1 MPQVRHQF
9 FVWGAKDSA
18 MAQQI
23 GDSAREVF
31 IVRLWRE
38 TQDGATWQ
46 GQVQHVR
53 TGTTVR
59 VRNTRELLDYLADQ
73 FKETDAPPAREKGL
87 R

>member
-1 MPQVRHQF
+1 
-9 FVWGAKDSA
+9 
-18 MAQQI
+18 MAQPI

-38 TQDGATWQ
+38 TQDNAIWK

-53 TGTTVR
+53 TGALVYVR
-59 VRNTRELLDYLADQ
+59 CPRELLDYLADQ

>member
-1 MPQVRHQF
+1 MTQP
-9 FVWGAKDSA
+9 
-18 MAQQI
+18 I

-38 TQDGATWQ
+38 TQDSTIWK

-53 TGTTVR
+53 TGTLVYVR
-59 VRNTRELLDYLADQ
+59 SPRELLDYLADQ
-73 FKETDAPPAREKGL
+73 FKETNAPPTREKGL

>member
-9 FVWGAKDSA
+9 FIWGEDST

-38 TQDGATWQ
+38 TQDSATWK

-53 TGTTVR
+53 TGALVCVR
-59 VRNTRELLDYLADQ
+59 SPRELLDYLTDQ

>member
-1 MPQVRHQF
+1 MT
-9 FVWGAKDSA
+9 
-18 MAQQI
+18 QQI

-38 TQDGATWQ
+38 MQGSATWE

-59 VRNTRELLDYLADQ
+59 VRNTRELLDYLAGQ
-73 FKETDAPPAREKGL
+73 FKETGTPPTREKGL

>member
-1 MPQVRHQF
+1 MFGEMEDR
-9 FVWGAKDSA
+9 A

-38 TQDGATWQ
+38 TQGNATWQ

-53 TGTTVR
+53 TGTTVH
-59 VRNTRELLDYLADQ
+59 VRNPHELLDYLADQ
-73 FKETDAPPAREKGL
+73 FEETNAAPAREKGL

>member
-1 MPQVRHQF
+1 MT
-9 FVWGAKDSA
+9 
-18 MAQQI
+18 QQI

-38 TQDGATWQ
+38 TQDSATWK

-53 TGTTVR
+53 TGVLVCVR
-59 VRNTRELLDYLADQ
+59 SPHELLDYLADQ
-73 FKETDAPPAREKGL
+73 FKETKAPPAREKGL

>member
-1 MPQVRHQF
+1 MEDRE
-9 FVWGAKDSA
+9 

-38 TQDGATWQ
+38 TQDSAMIWK

-53 TGTTVR
+53 TGALVC
-59 VRNTRELLDYLADQ
+59 VQNPRELLAYLADQ
-73 FKETDAPPAREKGL
+73 FEETEAPPTREKGL